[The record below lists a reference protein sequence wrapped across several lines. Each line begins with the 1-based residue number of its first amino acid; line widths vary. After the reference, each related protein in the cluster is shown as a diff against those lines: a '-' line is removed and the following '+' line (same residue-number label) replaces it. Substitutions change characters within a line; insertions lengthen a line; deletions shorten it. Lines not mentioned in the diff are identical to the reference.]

1 MSVGWSNTASEC
13 RDQKL
18 NKKSIVSKKSIDLEF
33 FFKFYAYKHSSNHY
47 ICAGIAPKL
56 GYCVLTAVGSI
67 VVSKSH
73 YS

>member
-33 FFKFYAYKHSSNHY
+33 FLNSMHISTQVTITSAL
-47 ICAGIAPKL
+47 A
-56 GYCVLTAVGSI
+56 
-67 VVSKSH
+67 
-73 YS
+73 